1 LILSPRLQRKKN
13 SLLSTGVKMSQ
24 HSSLKGSS
32 KIKVRRNVLKRFER
46 IDLMLKRGIITKEN
60 VPASGLPKTKPD
72 E

>member
-1 LILSPRLQRKKN
+1 
-13 SLLSTGVKMSQ
+13 MSQ